1 MFLRVKIFILC
12 LLGFGTQVYSQ
23 SLNHLVEKINHLEA
37 QAIALSPELQTTRA
51 HFNQKKAESFT
62 RFTDFIPQAQLG
74 VRKDKDFFEER
85 NAYLRS
91 LGLAP
96 KTSSWNIDYQWSL
109 INYSRFQNVRKT
121 FAEKSQSELALNNK
135 EKEFPIS
142 FRTHLLNYLL
152 SSYKKAA
159 VENSLKRAE
168 TGKKEAKLG
177 FELGQKTK
185 IDVLRSEANMVMLD
199 SKKMGFIDEEQN
211 AKSKFIEFSGLSLAD
226 ISFLNNLD
234 ENSILDLINAISP
247 AHVEAEAPNF
257 EKSPLLADLS
267 YQTNINSLSLK
278 QLTSMQ
284 YPELKVVGSF
294 SNSADN
300 FSDSIYRP
308 FRTHSVAVVLSIPI
322 FGGGNFISSHFE
334 EYFAAK
340 QNEYT
345 MNLKKLETINFLSNT
360 QIKIKALEKQV
371 ASLSINVNQFEELY
385 RLTQKSY
392 QLGKSTLSEL
402 LEVQDNL
409 LDSKIS
415 LAQTKINYYTLSQ
428 NYLWQAGLK

>member
-1 MFLRVKIFILC
+1 MFLRVKFLILC
-12 LLGFGTQVYSQ
+12 LYGFAPRAFCEPINNLIHEIGN
-23 SLNHLVEKINHLEA
+23 LEEKSRS
-37 QAIALSPELQTTRA
+37 LSPQLQSTRA
-51 HFNQKKAESFT
+51 YYNQKKAESYG
-62 RFTDFIPQAQLG
+62 RFTDFVPQAQLS
-74 VRKDKDFFEER
+74 VRKDKDFFEDR
-85 NAYLRS
+85 NAYLRN

-96 KTSSWNIDYQWSL
+96 KTSAWNIDYQWSL
-109 INYSRFQNVRKT
+109 INYSRFQNARKT
-121 FAEKSQSELALNNK
+121 FAEKNQSELALSNK
-135 EKEFPIS
+135 EKEFSIS

-185 IDVLRSEANMVMLD
+185 IDVLRSEANLVMLD
-199 SKKMGFIDEEQN
+199 SKKIGFIDEEQN
-211 AKSKFIEFSGLSLAD
+211 AKSKFIEFSGLSLLD
-226 ISFLNNLD
+226 ISNLNNLD
-234 ENSILDLINAISP
+234 ENFILELINSLTP
-247 AHVEAEAPNF
+247 NHVETDAPNL
-257 EKSPLLADLS
+257 ERSPLLADLN
-267 YQTNINSLSLK
+267 YQNKINSLTIK
-278 QLTSMQ
+278 QLTSSQ

-294 SNSADN
+294 SNSADSFN
-300 FSDSIYRP
+300 DTLYRP
-308 FRTHSVAVVLSIPI
+308 YRTHSVAIVLSIPL

-334 EYFAAK
+334 EYFAVK
-340 QNEYT
+340 QNEYS
-345 MNLKKLETINFLSNT
+345 MNLKKLETINLLTNT

-371 ASLSINVNQFEELY
+371 SSLAINVNQFEELY
-385 RLTQKSY
+385 KLTQKSY

-428 NYLWQAGLK
+428 NYLWQAGLQ

>member
-12 LLGFGTQVYSQ
+12 LLAIGPKVYSQ
-23 SLNHLVEKINHLEA
+23 PINNLVEKINGLES
-37 QAIALSPELQTTRA
+37 QARTLCPELQTTRA
-51 HFNQKKAESFT
+51 LFNQKKAESFT
-62 RFTDFIPQAQLG
+62 RFTDFVPQAQLG

-91 LGLAP
+91 LGLSP

-109 INYSRFQNVRKT
+109 INYSRFQNARKT
-121 FAEKSQSELALNNK
+121 FTEKNQSELALLNK

-142 FRTHLLNYLL
+142 FRTHLLNFLL

-211 AKSKFIEFSGLSLAD
+211 AKSKFIEFSGLNLSD
-226 ISFLNNLD
+226 ISFLANLD
-234 ENSILDLINAISP
+234 ENSILELINSLSP
-247 AHVEAEAPNF
+247 THVDADAPNL
-257 EKSPLLADLS
+257 EKSPLLADLN
-267 YQTNINSLSLK
+267 YQTKINSLAVK

-300 FSDSIYRP
+300 FNDSLYRP
-308 FRTHSVAVVLSIPI
+308 YRTHSVAIVLSIPL

-340 QNEYT
+340 QNEYS
-345 MNLKKLETINFLSNT
+345 MNLKKLETINLLSNT

-371 ASLSINVNQFEELY
+371 ASLAINVNQFEELY

-428 NYLWQAGLK
+428 NYLWQAGLQ

>member
-1 MFLRVKIFILC
+1 MFLRVNIFILSF
-12 LLGFGTQVYSQ
+12 LGICSYSFSSTPNNLIDQ
-23 SLNHLVEKINHLEA
+23 INHLELKSIDLA
-37 QAIALSPELQTTRA
+37 PELQSFRA
-51 HFNQKKAESFT
+51 KYNQKKAESFT
-62 RFTDFIPQAQLG
+62 RFTDFVPQAQLG
-74 VRKDKDFFEER
+74 IRKDKDFFEER

-109 INYSRFQNVRKT
+109 VNYSRFQNARKT
-121 FAEKSQSELALNNK
+121 FTEKNQSQLQLTNK
-135 EKEFPIS
+135 EKEFPVS

-185 IDVLRSEANMVMLD
+185 IDVLRSEANWVMLD
-199 SKKMGFIDEEQN
+199 SKKLGFIDEEQN
-211 AKSKFIEFSGLSLAD
+211 AKSKFIEFSGLSVSD
-226 ISFLNNLD
+226 ISFLSNLD
-234 ENSILDLINAISP
+234 ENSILELISALVPGHI
-247 AHVEAEAPNF
+247 EAEAPNL
-257 EKSPLLADLS
+257 ERSPLLFDLN
-267 YQTNINSLSLK
+267 YQSKINSLTIN

-300 FSDSIYRP
+300 FNDSLYRP
-308 FRTHSVAVVLSIPI
+308 YRTHSVALVLSIPL

-345 MNLKKLETINFLSNT
+345 MNLKKLETINLLSNT

-371 ASLSINVNQFEELY
+371 ASLLINVNQFEELY

-428 NYLWQAGLK
+428 NYLWQAGLQ

>member
-85 NAYLRS
+85 NAYLRN

-257 EKSPLLADLS
+257 EKSPLLADLT

-308 FRTHSVAVVLSIPI
+308 FRTHSVAVVLSIPL

-371 ASLSINVNQFEELY
+371 ASLAINVNQFEELY